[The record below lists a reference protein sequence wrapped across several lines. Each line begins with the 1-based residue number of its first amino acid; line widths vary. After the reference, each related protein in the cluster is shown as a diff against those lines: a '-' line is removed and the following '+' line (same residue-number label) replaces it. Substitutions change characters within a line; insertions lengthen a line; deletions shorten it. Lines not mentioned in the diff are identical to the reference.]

1 MEDHKWLSKEES
13 DLWIHFLAVSQLV
26 DRLVDQHLRKEF
38 DLSHSDYEILARLS
52 EAPDRILR
60 MGELANTIFAPKSR
74 LSHQIDRLALLGWV
88 SRKECPSDGRGVMA
102 QLTDEGYELLRVIA
116 PSHVASVRSYF
127 VDLIPK
133 DRLDCF
139 SETLATVLKAIP
151 GGCAVLPP
159 RFIED
164 QMSVQ
169 STPL

>member
-1 MEDHKWLSKEES
+1 MEDQKWLSKEES
-13 DLWIHFLAVSQLV
+13 ELWIHFLAVSQLV

-88 SRKECPSDGRGVMA
+88 SRKGCPSDGRGVMA
-102 QLTDEGYELLRVIA
+102 QLTDRGYELLKAIA

-133 DRLDCF
+133 EQMECF
-139 SETLATVLKAIP
+139 TATLATVLKAIP

-159 RFIED
+159 QFAEAEGGGCA
-164 QMSVQ
+164 V
-169 STPL
+169 L